1 MLKSVLSEWTI
12 PFATGNRLLY
22 SEVTDAMDASEQ
34 MELMSDS
41 AFSLFK
47 KYMDY
52 QIFDKEGN
60 PLLEGNDDQDKRGIE
75 VKYFLCSQ
83 NRI

>member
-1 MLKSVLSEWTI
+1 MDYSL
-12 PFATGNRLLY
+12 ATGNRILY
-22 SEVTDAMDASEQ
+22 NEVTGVKDASEQ
-34 MELMSDS
+34 MEMMSNS

-60 PLLEGNDDQDKRGIE
+60 PLFKENDDQITR
-75 VKYFLCSQ
+75 
-83 NRI
+83 R